1 MIYMIWGIQSKGHSA
16 DEIWDEITI
25 EICIDALHKKNID
38 VYGDVVMNHKG
49 GADYTETVTA
59 VEVDRAIEML
69 KYQVIMKLVRGR
81 DLTFQDVEILI
92 LISNGNG
99 IILTERIGMKE
110 GN

>member
-1 MIYMIWGIQSKGHSA
+1 MKSA
-16 DEIWDEITI
+16 
-25 EICIDALHKKNID
+25 IDALHKQNID

-59 VEVDRAIEML
+59 VEVDRNNRNIEVSGD
-69 KYQVIMKLVRGR
+69 YEISAWTGFN
-81 DLTFQDVEILI
+81 FQGAEMLI

>member
-1 MIYMIWGIQSKGHSA
+1 
-16 DEIWDEITI
+16 
-25 EICIDALHKKNID
+25 
-38 VYGDVVMNHKG
+38 
-49 GADYTETVTA
+49 
-59 VEVDRAIEML
+59 ML

>member
-1 MIYMIWGIQSKGHSA
+1 
-16 DEIWDEITI
+16 
-25 EICIDALHKKNID
+25 
-38 VYGDVVMNHKG
+38 MNHKG

-59 VEVDRAIEML
+59 VEVDPSNRNVEVSGDYEISAWT
-69 KYQVIMKLVRGR
+69 

>member
-1 MIYMIWGIQSKGHSA
+1 
-16 DEIWDEITI
+16 
-25 EICIDALHKKNID
+25 
-38 VYGDVVMNHKG
+38 MNHKG

-59 VEVDRAIEML
+59 VEETRAIEML

>member
-1 MIYMIWGIQSKGHSA
+1 
-16 DEIWDEITI
+16 
-25 EICIDALHKKNID
+25 
-38 VYGDVVMNHKG
+38 MNHKG

-59 VEVDRAIEML
+59 VEVDPSNRNVEVSGDYEISAWT
-69 KYQVIMKLVRGR
+69 GFN
-81 DLTFQDVEILI
+81 FQDVEILI